1 MSNSDHSR
9 CRRRVLPRSMRGH
22 QTTFAVRSSRYSDF
36 DPGRWWQSCVGIRT
50 EGANLRSYCATSCV
64 IRFRESCYSFALCSL
79 RGPRVTLQNMNTANQ
94 PNVKFVQTEDYR
106 EAYSN
111 SVQIRVNVWD
121 FFLVFGTMQQSSE
134 TQVELR
140 NFQGIYLSPQQA
152 KALMAL
158 LQQNVS
164 SYESTFG
171 EIKLEPRAPGGPVH

>member
-1 MSNSDHSR
+1 MPLLRKMRARNGAPS
-9 CRRRVLPRSMRGH
+9 VLSPV
-22 QTTFAVRSSRYSDF
+22 QA
-36 DPGRWWQSCVGIRT
+36 GRP
-50 EGANLRSYCATSCV
+50 
-64 IRFRESCYSFALCSL
+64 ALPLPASAALLASL
-79 RGPRVTLQNMNTANQ
+79 PTVTLPCMNTTPQ

-106 EAYSN
+106 ESYSN

-164 SYESTFG
+164 NYEAAFG
-171 EIKLEPRAPGGPVH
+171 EIKLDPRAPGGPVH